1 MAQKKLTYADLV
13 DAVGKFCP
21 GLSVQEIWKGLI
33 GDEFPWQVPAKKALK
48 LLAASVQGWETTAVN
63 AILASN
69 DVDLS
74 GEVAPP
80 RKPRGRPKRK
90 ATVSAADVEPTET
103 K

>member
-1 MAQKKLTYADLV
+1 MAQKKLTYADLIE
-13 DAVGKFCP
+13 AVQAFCP
-21 GLSVQEIWKGLI
+21 GLSVQEIWQKLVGT
-33 GDEFPWQVPAKKALK
+33 EHAWQVDPRRALK
-48 LLAASVQGWETTAVN
+48 LLAVSVPGWEKTAVN

-90 ATVSAADVEPTET
+90 ATVSAADVGPEAT